1 MNFMQKP
8 INIVK
13 NLSDKL
19 SLTFIMS
26 LIIREASK
34 GEIAFRYDCFVT
46 NKSYKD
52 YKRIFTVFDAEN
64 ILPKFS
70 THTHTFQNAFPPLTK
85 FRSNFVGCLN
95 DSS

>member
-13 NLSDKL
+13 NLSDKP

-52 YKRIFTVFDAEN
+52 YKRIFTLFDAEK

-70 THTHTFQNAFPPLTK
+70 THTHVSKRFSAF
-85 FRSNFVGCLN
+85 
-95 DSS
+95 D